1 MMFCVMGQIFVY
13 SIISG
18 LALVT
23 MYLIYK
29 ITLASQNQ
37 HSYNRAALLLIYAVA
52 LVAPLLPA
60 LPPLIITFHN
70 EPVYIDIGTPESAIV
85 GINDTGVSLVPKI
98 LVGIYFAG
106 VVVMAVMTI
115 VSMVRLFTVIH
126 RGRKIEYDG
135 LKVILLDSEKY
146 APFSWRN
153 YVVMSQTDFDESR
166 NVILAHERCHISSL
180 HYIDLLVAQ
189 AVIVFQWYNP
199 AAWLMREELRLVHE
213 YQADEAVS
221 MSGFNLRQYQ
231 TLLIKKAVGSR
242 FRSLAN
248 SLNHS
253 NLKKRITMM
262 YKSKSS
268 LGGRL
273 RALALV
279 PAALIAVA
287 AVSIPSVASALDS
300 VSQAY
305 AGDKVTNNESISQDV
320 SYEKI
325 IITAADPASLGPV
338 EKTTELDK
346 EPQYPG
352 GEMAMMEYL
361 MRNLKYPEKAIE
373 AGKQGRVEV
382 TFIVDEKG
390 NVTSPEVKKSVDE
403 SLDAEAIRVVK
414 DMKFTPGR
422 SKGKPV
428 ACTFTLPI
436 VFRLPKSK

>member
-1 MMFCVMGQIFVY
+1 
-13 SIISG
+13 
-18 LALVT
+18 
-23 MYLIYK
+23 
-29 ITLASQNQ
+29 
-37 HSYNRAALLLIYAVA
+37 
-52 LVAPLLPA
+52 
-60 LPPLIITFHN
+60 
-70 EPVYIDIGTPESAIV
+70 
-85 GINDTGVSLVPKI
+85 
-98 LVGIYFAG
+98 
-106 VVVMAVMTI
+106 
-115 VSMVRLFTVIH
+115 
-126 RGRKIEYDG
+126 
-135 LKVILLDSEKY
+135 
-146 APFSWRN
+146 
-153 YVVMSQTDFDESR
+153 
-166 NVILAHERCHISSL
+166 
-180 HYIDLLVAQ
+180 
-189 AVIVFQWYNP
+189 
-199 AAWLMREELRLVHE
+199 
-213 YQADEAVS
+213 
-221 MSGFNLRQYQ
+221 
-231 TLLIKKAVGSR
+231 
-242 FRSLAN
+242 
-248 SLNHS
+248 
-253 NLKKRITMM
+253 MM

-279 PAALIAVA
+279 PAAMIAVA

-414 DMKFTPGR
+414 GMKFTPGR